1 MSQHKDTNHIEEL
14 IAENRER
21 TKELATINKTTG
33 IISEGKSIDE
43 TLSKIC
49 SILPPGWQYP
59 QYTVARI
66 RYGGKE
72 FKTPDFEITQWMQK
86 ERFETIDGKVGYV
99 EVYYTRQF
107 TSLDEGPFLKE
118 ERDLIK
124 NVAEMTCGYINSI
137 KAKELYSFK
146 EQSQPIP
153 TTESK
158 GKKKIT
164 NRQLL
169 RRFLNKSNY
178 NRDIYHDLMPF
189 KVKEILLFVSG

>member
-1 MSQHKDTNHIEEL
+1 MNQNKDTNHIEEL

-21 TKELATINKTTG
+21 TKELATINRTTG

-49 SILPPGWQYP
+49 RILPAGWQYP

-72 FKTPDFEITQWMQK
+72 FRTRDFEITEWSQK
-86 ERFETIDGKVGYV
+86 ERFVTIDNKVGSF
-99 EVYYTRQF
+99 EVYYTKQF
-107 TSLDEGPFLKE
+107 VTLDEGPFLKE

-124 NVAEMTCGYINSI
+124 NLAEMTCGYINSI

-153 TTESK
+153 KSDTE

-169 RRFLNKSNY
+169 RRFLNKT
-178 NRDIYHDLMPF
+178 ITTAIFTM
-189 KVKEILLFVSG
+189 I